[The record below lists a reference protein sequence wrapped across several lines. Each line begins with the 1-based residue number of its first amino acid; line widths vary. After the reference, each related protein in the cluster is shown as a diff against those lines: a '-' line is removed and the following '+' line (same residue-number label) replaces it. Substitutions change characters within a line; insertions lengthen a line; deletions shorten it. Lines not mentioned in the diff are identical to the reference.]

1 MIKINRSNS
10 KSGSNYDA
18 NSIEEAQKI
27 VSELIDKDTVTITIK
42 QKECEEGEPVTAN
55 GDKFSD
61 VNNG

>member
-55 GDKFSD
+55 G
-61 VNNG
+61 